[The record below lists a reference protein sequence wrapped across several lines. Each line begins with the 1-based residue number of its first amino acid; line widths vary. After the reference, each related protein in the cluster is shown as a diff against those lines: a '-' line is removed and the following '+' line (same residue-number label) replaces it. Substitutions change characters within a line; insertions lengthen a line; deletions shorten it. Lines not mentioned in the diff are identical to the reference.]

1 MKECERCGKAFL
13 TNQAANGHKAVCPR
27 NPDRVVPDGWAPD
40 THGRWG
46 NETK

>member
-13 TNQAANGHKAVCPR
+13 TDRAANGHRAVCPE
-27 NPDRVVPDGWAPD
+27 NPDRVVPDGWAPE

-46 NETK
+46 DEAE